1 MIMDAQVCESVRQAV
16 ARSYNIQTMVGGL
29 YKRLVPSIYIFTV
42 FLVNILFIFFIRISS
57 S

>member
-1 MIMDAQVCESVRQAV
+1 MDAQVCESVRQGV
-16 ARSYNIQTMVGGL
+16 ERSYNIQTTVGGL
-29 YKRLVPSIYIFTV
+29 YKRLLPFIYIFTV